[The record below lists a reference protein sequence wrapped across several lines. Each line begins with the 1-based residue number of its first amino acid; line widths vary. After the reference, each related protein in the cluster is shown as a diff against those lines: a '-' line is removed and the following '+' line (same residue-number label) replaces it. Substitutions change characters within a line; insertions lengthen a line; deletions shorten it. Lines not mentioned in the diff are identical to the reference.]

1 MKNKSVNL
9 SRFLSMILRH
19 KPQVIGIKLDKNGW
33 CSVDELLAKMNTFGK
48 NITREEL
55 NKIVATDNKQRYS
68 FSEDKKSIRANQGHS
83 LYVELDLK
91 EFVPPSILYHG
102 TVERFIGNIK
112 DKGLLKM
119 SRQYVHLSE
128 DLITAEKV
136 GNRRGKA
143 IILHI
148 EAGKMHKDG
157 FKFYLS
163 ENGVWLTDY
172 VPREYIVI
180 EKE

>member
-1 MKNKSVNL
+1 MKNKVVNL

-33 CSVDELLAKMNTFGK
+33 CSVNELLLKMNSYGK
-48 NITREEL
+48 NITIEDL
-55 NKIVATDNKQRYS
+55 NKIVTTDNKQRYS
-68 FSEDKKSIRANQGHS
+68 FSEDMKSIRANQGHS
-83 LYVELDLK
+83 IYVELDLK
-91 EFVPPSILYHG
+91 EYSPPSILYHG
-102 TVERFIGNIK
+102 TVDRFIDNIK

-128 DLITAEKV
+128 DIKTAEKV

-143 IILHI
+143 IILQI
-148 EAGKMHKDG
+148 EAGRMNRDG

-180 EKE
+180 ER

>member
-19 KPQVIGIKLDKNGW
+19 KPQVIGVNLDKNGW
-33 CSVDELLAKMNTFGK
+33 CSVNELLVKMNAYGK
-48 NITREEL
+48 NITIEEL
-55 NKIVATDNKQRYS
+55 NKIVETDNKQRYS
-68 FSEDKKSIRANQGHS
+68 FSEDKKSIRTNQGHS

-91 EFVPPSILYHG
+91 ECVPPSILYHG
-102 TVERFIGNIK
+102 TVDRFIDNIK

-128 DLITAEKV
+128 DIKIAEKV

-148 EAGKMHKDG
+148 EAGRMHGDG

-163 ENGVWLTDY
+163 ENGVWLTDF
-172 VPREYIVI
+172 VPREYIV
-180 EKE
+180 

>member
-1 MKNKSVNL
+1 
-9 SRFLSMILRH
+9 MILRH

-33 CSVDELLAKMNTFGK
+33 CSVEELLVKMNAHGK
-48 NITREEL
+48 NTTIEEL
-55 NKIVATDNKQRYS
+55 NKIVSTDNKQRYS

-91 EFVPPSILYHG
+91 EYVPPNILYHG
-102 TVERFIGNIK
+102 TVYRFLDNIK
-112 DKGLLKM
+112 GKGLLKM

-128 DLITAEKV
+128 DIKTAEKV

-148 EAGKMHKDG
+148 EASKMHRDG

-172 VPREYIVI
+172 VPKEYIVV
-180 EKE
+180 ER